1 MPLFI
6 YNTNKIFTYICAS
19 ILKTAMQVFYSI
31 DKVELE
37 GRPVATMG
45 TFDGVHHG
53 HRAVIKHLIKEAK
66 KRNAKSLLITFDP
79 HPRIV
84 LNKGAKNLRFIN
96 NPKEKIELLKN
107 QGIDYLL
114 VLPFTFEFS
123 KTTARE
129 FIQQYLLDKLHVQ
142 AMTIG
147 YDHHF
152 GRMDGETENVEILLR
167 NYGIE
172 VERIPEYDVENHA
185 VSSTKIRNA
194 IQFGDVEIANHLL
207 GYKYSLCG
215 TVIHGNKIG
224 RTIGFPTANLMLD
237 YKLKLLPTDGVY
249 IVEVIFEE
257 NLFYG
262 MLNVGYKPTV
272 KSNEKTIEVHIL
284 NFDRLIYGSRL
295 EIHLC
300 KKIRNEISFE
310 NLEALRIQLLKD
322 KEAVEEYFS
331 LK

>member
-1 MPLFI
+1 
-6 YNTNKIFTYICAS
+6 
-19 ILKTAMQVFYSI
+19 MQVFYSI
-31 DKVELE
+31 DEVKLE
-37 GRPVATMG
+37 GNPVATMG

-53 HRAVIKHLIKEAK
+53 HRAVIQHLIEEAK

-84 LNKGAKNLRFIN
+84 LNKGAKDLRLIN
-96 NPKEKIELLKN
+96 NPKEKISLISK

-129 FIQQYLLDKLHVQ
+129 FILHYLIDKLHVQ

-152 GRMDGETENVEILLR
+152 GRMDGETENVEVLLR
-167 NYGIE
+167 SLGIE
-172 VERIPEYDVENHA
+172 VERIPEFDVENKA

-194 IQFGDVEIANHLL
+194 IQNGEVQIANQLL

-237 YKLKLLPTDGVY
+237 YKLKLLPLDGVY
-249 IVEVIFEE
+249 IVEVVFEDKH
-257 NLFYG
+257 YKG

-300 KKIRNEISFE
+300 KKIRNEVSFE
-310 NLEALRIQLLKD
+310 GLE
-322 KEAVEEYFS
+322 S
-331 LK
+331 LKNQLIEDRKKVEKYFENAELV